1 MKKVIQAE
9 RLSNRSGHRVNQVSR
24 DSNPRPA
31 DSQARLTAWPLCTP
45 AAHLRLLIAGRR
57 RQGAAGRAPSCPSAA
72 SPQARG
78 LWPRCRICG
87 QSETQ
92 EHRKVELAPPLLPR
106 GKPSAQPRKR
116 CQGLTQ
122 QSARWSWSSAN
133 RRPMHILFPTPNGR
147 WAKGLIFF
155 LS

>member
-1 MKKVIQAE
+1 MFSLGLILGSSRAKVA
-9 RLSNRSGHRVNQVSR
+9 S
-24 DSNPRPA
+24 
-31 DSQARLTAWPLCTP
+31 
-45 AAHLRLLIAGRR
+45 AAHHLATLRPCCPPRLLIAGRR
-57 RQGAAGRAPSCPSAA
+57 RRAAAGRGPSCPNAA

-78 LWPRCRICG
+78 LWPRRRICG

-92 EHRKVELAPPLLPR
+92 EHRKVELAPLLLPR

-116 CQGLTQ
+116 RQGLTQ

-133 RRPMHILFPTPNGR
+133 RRPTHILFPTPNGR